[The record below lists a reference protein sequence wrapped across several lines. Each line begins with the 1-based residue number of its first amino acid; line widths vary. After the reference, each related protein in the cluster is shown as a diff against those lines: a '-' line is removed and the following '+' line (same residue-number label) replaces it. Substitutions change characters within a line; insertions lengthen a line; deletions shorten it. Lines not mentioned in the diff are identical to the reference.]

1 MTKNKSGNSIL
12 IAFVL
17 NAGFSVVEFIGG
29 YYTNSVAITS
39 DALHDLGDSLAL
51 LFSYFAE
58 KFSQKKS
65 DEKFTHGYR
74 RFSLLA
80 ALINGMILLSG
91 SIYVLV
97 DSIQRLQHPEAV
109 YAPGM
114 IGLALLGIVVNSV
127 AALKLREET
136 GLNSKMIS
144 LHLLEDVLSWV
155 AVLVVSIILLFRPWY
170 ILDSI
175 LSILISLIILKG
187 VYKNLMNI
195 GLIFL
200 QRFPDGLVIE
210 EIRQTISQ
218 LPNVEDVHLIKGW
231 SIDESKFNMSLHI
244 RVGLETSIAEL
255 DALRRQIEDYLRL
268 KDVLEVT
275 IQFEGCDCSYSA
287 KVLEH

>member
-1 MTKNKSGNSIL
+1 MTKSKSGNSIL
-12 IAFVL
+12 IAFAL
-17 NAGFSVVEFIGG
+17 NAGFSVIEFIGG

-58 KFSQKKS
+58 KFSLRKS

-80 ALINGMILLSG
+80 ALLNGMILLSG

-114 IGLALLGIVVNSV
+114 IGLALLGILVNTV
-127 AALKLREET
+127 AALKLREDT

-144 LHLLEDVLSWV
+144 LHLLEDVMSWV
-155 AVLVVSIILLFRPWY
+155 AVLIVSIILLFRPWY

-210 EIRQTISQ
+210 EIRQAISQ
-218 LPNVEDVHLIKGW
+218 FSNVEDVHLIKGW

>member
-1 MTKNKSGNSIL
+1 MTKSKSGNSIL
-12 IAFVL
+12 IAFAL

-58 KFSQKKS
+58 KFSLKKS

-80 ALINGMILLSG
+80 ALLNGMILLSG

-114 IGLALLGIVVNSV
+114 IGLALLGILVNTV
-127 AALKLREET
+127 AALKLREDT

-144 LHLLEDVLSWV
+144 LHLLEDVMSWV
-155 AVLVVSIILLFRPWY
+155 AVLIVSIILLFRPWY

-210 EIRQTISQ
+210 EIRQAISQ
-218 LPNVEDVHLIKGW
+218 FSNVEDVHLIKGW

-287 KVLEH
+287 KVMEH

>member
-1 MTKNKSGNSIL
+1 MTKNKSSNSIL
-12 IAFVL
+12 IAFAL

-58 KFSQKKS
+58 KFSLKRS

-114 IGLALLGIVVNSV
+114 IGLALLGILVNTV

-210 EIRQTISQ
+210 EIRQAISQ

-244 RVGLETSIAEL
+244 RVGLATSIAEL

>member
-1 MTKNKSGNSIL
+1 MTKNKSSNSIL
-12 IAFVL
+12 IAFAL

-114 IGLALLGIVVNSV
+114 IGLALLGIVVNTV
-127 AALKLREET
+127 AALKLREDT

-155 AVLVVSIILLFRPWY
+155 AVLIVSIILLFRPWY

-210 EIRQTISQ
+210 EIHQAISQ

-255 DALRRQIEDYLRL
+255 DALRRQIEDYLRQ

-287 KVLEH
+287 RVLEH

>member
-1 MTKNKSGNSIL
+1 MTKSKSSNSIL
-12 IAFVL
+12 IAFAL

-58 KFSQKKS
+58 KFSLKKS
-65 DEKFTHGYR
+65 DDKFTHGYR

-80 ALINGMILLSG
+80 ALINGVILLSG

-114 IGLALLGIVVNSV
+114 IGLAFLGILVNTF
-127 AALKLREET
+127 AALKLREGE

-144 LHLLEDVLSWV
+144 LHMLEDVLNWV

-187 VYKNLMNI
+187 VYKNMINI

-200 QRFPDGLVIE
+200 QRFPDGLIIE
-210 EIRQTISQ
+210 DIRKTITQYSH
-218 LPNVEDVHLIKGW
+218 VEDVHLIKGW

-244 RVGLETSIAEL
+244 RVGLNTSIAEL
-255 DALRRQIEDYLRL
+255 DALRRQIEDYLRQ

-275 IQFEGCDCSYSA
+275 IQFEGIGCSYSA